1 MRKTFNDR
9 LEEINQDVILM
20 GNLVQEALYNAV
32 KAFTEMNTD
41 LAQKIIDGDEEINE
55 SDMVIEEKCVI
66 LQAGFQP
73 VARDLRYLHSVSIII
88 KNLER
93 IGDLAVNIS
102 KIVQKLVREER
113 KHPDKE
119 VVDLFNEMGNL
130 VKTELNKAI
139 ESFKNKD
146 IKLALRLRKLDEMV
160 NEIHRILLEKLFS
173 YRKDEKD
180 IEFVTN
186 IVLASRYLERIGDQ
200 SVNIAERVMYF
211 LSGDYK
217 VLYDSE

>member
-41 LAQKIIDGDEEINE
+41 LAQKVIDGDEEINE

-146 IKLALRLRKLDEMV
+146 IKLALKLRKLDEMV
-160 NEIHRILLEKLFS
+160 NEIHSMLLKKLFS
-173 YRKDEKD
+173 YRKNEKD
-180 IEFVTN
+180 IEFITN

>member
-41 LAQKIIDGDEEINE
+41 LAQKVIDGDEEINE

>member
-211 LSGDYK
+211 LSCDYK

>member
-32 KAFTEMNTD
+32 KAFTEMDTD
-41 LAQKIIDGDEEINE
+41 LAQKVIDGDEEINQR
-55 SDMVIEEKCVI
+55 DMMIEEKCVI

-93 IGDLAVNIS
+93 IGDLTVNIS
-102 KIVQKLVREER
+102 KIVRKLVREER

-119 VVDLFNEMGNL
+119 VIDLYNEMGNI

-146 IKLALRLRKLDEMV
+146 IKLALKLRKLDDMV
-160 NEIHRILLEKLFS
+160 NEIHKMLLKKLFS

>member
-32 KAFTEMNTD
+32 KAFTEMDAD
-41 LAQKIIDGDEEINE
+41 LAQKVIDGDEEINQR
-55 SDMVIEEKCVI
+55 DMMIEEKCVI

-93 IGDLAVNIS
+93 IGDLTVNIS
-102 KIVQKLVREER
+102 KIVRKLVREER

-119 VVDLFNEMGNL
+119 VIDLYNEMGNI

-146 IKLALRLRKLDEMV
+146 IKLALKLRKLDEMV
-160 NEIHRILLEKLFS
+160 NEIHSMLLKKLFS
-173 YRKDEKD
+173 YRKNEKD
-180 IEFVTN
+180 IEFITN

>member
-41 LAQKIIDGDEEINE
+41 LAQKVIDGDEEINE

-93 IGDLAVNIS
+93 IGDLTVNIS
-102 KIVQKLVREER
+102 KIVRKLVREER

-119 VVDLFNEMGNL
+119 VVDLYNEMGNI

-146 IKLALRLRKLDEMV
+146 IKLALKLRKLDEMV
-160 NEIHRILLEKLFS
+160 NEIHSMLLKKLFS
-173 YRKDEKD
+173 YRKNEKD
-180 IEFVTN
+180 IEFITN